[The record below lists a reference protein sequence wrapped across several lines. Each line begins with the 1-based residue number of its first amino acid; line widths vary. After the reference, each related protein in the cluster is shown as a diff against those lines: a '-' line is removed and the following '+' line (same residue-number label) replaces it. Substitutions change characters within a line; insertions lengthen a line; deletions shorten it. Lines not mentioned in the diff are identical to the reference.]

1 MADKGSAPKSLVKH
15 SFAGIAAGGI
25 STAILYPLD
34 LVKTRYQIHENSPKA
49 FRSLGQAF
57 VSIVKTDVTGRY
69 NFRALYQG
77 MSPALY
83 GTTLSWGLYF
93 FFYEHAKSF
102 YADQTILPPW
112 VGHFASGIQAGAMC
126 VPLTN
131 PIWLVK
137 VRMQVQATHPS
148 QVPYKNMA
156 NALQRIAVEEGISAL
171 YKGVVPALFLTT
183 HGAFK
188 FVAYEWLKTEY
199 NELVRA
205 PLAIPQTLVMGALAQ
220 AFASTAT
227 YPYQVIKTRL
237 QQGGPSADKYTGTWD
252 CTKRIARHEGVRGFY
267 KGLTPNLI
275 KVLPTG
281 ALIFAVYEYVYQLLD
296 GPKLQA

>member
-1 MADKGSAPKSLVKH
+1 MHGPIKRVKSAANRNRGELHQRVGVVGQRKSKMADKGSAPKSLVKH

-112 VGHFASGIQAGAMC
+112 VGHFASGIQAGTGRLSCTRTAHQRVAVGAMC

-188 FVAYEWLKTEY
+188 VLTSPTSILLIHATTE
-199 NELVRA
+199 
-205 PLAIPQTLVMGALAQ
+205 
-220 AFASTAT
+220 
-227 YPYQVIKTRL
+227 
-237 QQGGPSADKYTGTWD
+237 
-252 CTKRIARHEGVRGFY
+252 
-267 KGLTPNLI
+267 
-275 KVLPTG
+275 
-281 ALIFAVYEYVYQLLD
+281 
-296 GPKLQA
+296 